1 MIDFSRVTGFQWD
14 DGNIGKNSYLHGVED
29 HESEQVFLDQQLLIL
44 DDIDHSQ
51 DEVRFN
57 ALGVTARGRF
67 LHVTFTMRDADTF
80 IRVISAR
87 DMETDEEIRYVQ
99 EGA

>member
-1 MIDFSRVTGFQWD
+1 MIDFSQVSGFQWD
-14 DGNIGKNSYLHGVED
+14 DGNIGKNLRLHGVED
-29 HESEQVFLDQQLLIL
+29 SEAEQVFLDRQLIIL

-51 DEVRFN
+51 DEARFN
-57 ALGVTARGRF
+57 AIGVTLRGRF
-67 LHVTFTMRDADTF
+67 LHVTFTMRDANAL

-87 DMETDEEIRYVQ
+87 DMEPNEEIRYVQ

>member
-1 MIDFSRVTGFQWD
+1 MIDLSQVTGFQWD
-14 DGNIGKNSYLHGVED
+14 DGNIGKNFLLHSVED
-29 HESEQVFLDQQLLIL
+29 TEAEQVFQDRQFIIL

-51 DEVRFN
+51 DEARFN
-57 ALGVTARGRF
+57 ALGVTLRGRF
-67 LHVTFTMRDADTF
+67 LHVTFTMRNANAM

-87 DMETDEEIRYVQ
+87 DMEPNEEIRYVQ

>member
-1 MIDFSRVTGFQWD
+1 MIDFRQVTGFQWD
-14 DGNIGKNSYLHGVED
+14 QDNIGKNLLLHGVED
-29 HESEQVFLDQQLLIL
+29 SEAEQVFLDHQLIIL

-51 DEVRFN
+51 DEARFN
-57 ALGVTARGRF
+57 AIGVTLRGRF
-67 LHVTFTMRDADTF
+67 LHVTFTMRNANAL

-87 DMETDEEIRYVQ
+87 DMEPNEEIRYVQ